1 MRSRQ
6 VAIRRHRPSTHPERR
21 PGRTPGLSDRTIA
34 ALVILVLAA
43 TVSMVYLSQ
52 AIVEKGALSPVR
64 RSTDLRQQR
73 EVDKLDAEIRQIRS
87 DTGGSLFWLKMAGIF
102 VTVGTAVGGYLLG
115 QSRNTHKRLELE
127 KWNNVNALYQGIV
140 QELSAD
146 SALLRA
152 AAAAKLGKFLQSF
165 PIEWDLTP
173 ERHAE
178 LRDLTKKV
186 LAASLAIETEPK
198 VLKTL
203 TIAIALSD
211 PSLEHGD
218 LRAVDLSGAR
228 AADAYWARI
237 DFTDADFYQA
247 DLTGASLRKAI
258 LSRAQFRDTKLNDA
272 VLANAFCEEANFKF
286 TDLRGADL
294 SGAILR
300 KASFEGAKVFG
311 VKFDDGTTFGENPD
325 HEIDV
330 SETADGS
337 QIMRFGGW
345 LERSDAKSTS

>member
-1 MRSRQ
+1 MRL
-6 VAIRRHRPSTHPERR
+6 RRLLTQEGSPGRLSYKR
-21 PGRTPGLSDRTIA
+21 PGRASGLSDRVIA
-34 ALVILVLAA
+34 GLVILVLVG
-43 TVSMVYLSQ
+43 TVLAVYLSQ
-52 AIVEKGALSPVR
+52 AIVEKGALSSVPG
-64 RSTDLRQQR
+64 STNLREQR

-115 QSRNTHKRLELE
+115 QSRTTHKRLELE
-127 KWNNVNALYQGIV
+127 KWNSTNGLYQRIV

-165 PIEWDLTP
+165 PAEWDLTP
-173 ERHAE
+173 ERLAE

-211 PSLEHGD
+211 PELKHGD
-218 LRAVDLSGAR
+218 LHGVDLSGAK
-228 AADAYWARI
+228 ATDAYWKGI
-237 DFTDADFYQA
+237 DFTDADFYLA
-247 DLTGASLRKAI
+247 DLTRASLREATLI
-258 LSRAQFRDTKLNDA
+258 RAQFRDTKLNDA
-272 VLANAFCEEANFKF
+272 VLVGACCEGANFKF

-294 SGAILR
+294 SGAALQLAR
-300 KASFEGAKVFG
+300 FEGAKVFG
-311 VKFDDGTTFGENPD
+311 VKVDAHTTFGKNPD
-325 HEIDV
+325 HEVDV
-330 SETADGS
+330 SEAGDGS
-337 QIMRFGGW
+337 QKMSVALW
-345 LERSDAKSTS
+345 LARDAQTGL